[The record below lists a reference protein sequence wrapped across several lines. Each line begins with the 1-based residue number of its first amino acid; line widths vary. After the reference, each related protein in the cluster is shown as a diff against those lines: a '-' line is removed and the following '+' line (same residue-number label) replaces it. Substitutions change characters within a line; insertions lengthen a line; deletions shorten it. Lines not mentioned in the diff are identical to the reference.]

1 VKSIPVVASTVAP
14 YSRQALVLKLN
25 GAIETMRF
33 RVAKY
38 GRAYDKRKVMSACEQ
53 FVNALNGCS
62 GRTLQERWRTFES
75 TVWKKWTAGE
85 NRPSPPNYWA
95 WGPRVIVITRLV
107 TPSWEWTKDVYLT
120 NWVLR
125 LPEAD
130 SLFREHDRLVRALDK
145 VSWASGHSR
154 HNAARSGL
162 RLMLVRGYQELTE
175 ITDADLEQMP
185 TDDRGADVL
194 DAALCSLGVFHR
206 TPQRGSSRK
215 NRRGQKSVHELVE
228 IADIPERFR
237 EVTALYLAT
246 YQTRISDVYVT
257 RRHKVIALA
266 HFWRFLAQRYPEVRR
281 SAEVSPAQ
289 ARSYIPCAIERARE
303 VRRGRAADDA
313 TRITAHSRLVD
324 VRTFFS
330 DICTWATEPDSP
342 FVAFAPRS
350 VPLTRHDLVNIGFE
364 KARKQQ
370 TARTTATV
378 LDLEREMPNLRSH
391 ASRTWRE
398 SQTALKNAP
407 SDSSAKAV
415 EAAAFWDWALLE
427 LLLQSG
433 LRIEEASELTA
444 LDILKR
450 RLPDG
455 SLYYMLHIKPSKFDR
470 ARVIPIGDGLG
481 RVLAEILQH
490 VKSFYGTT
498 DVPFCNHWDHN
509 ERRPRPAGPYLLQGA
524 KHPSPIGIQTI
535 RGRLKAISVTIGV
548 KRSDGTPLVVLPHDC
563 RRVFASEHLNNN
575 TPVHVI
581 QALLGHATI
590 DTVMVYAKLY
600 PRNLVEEYRKAVRGL
615 YNTFHGT
622 DSLKNPTAEEW
633 AAFERSCS
641 MRDMG
646 THLCALPT
654 GEHCPRGLVCLG
666 CVHAQPKKSATPIFR
681 RMLAS
686 HERALAVAKLSGEPA
701 GQVAARELEV
711 ARIRGALQRAEELS
725 AGVAAAIESAA
736 DLVSILPPQKSGK
749 AS

>member
-1 VKSIPVVASTVAP
+1 MKSIPISSPAVVRYNRLELAA
-14 YSRQALVLKLN
+14 KLSA
-25 GAIETMRF
+25 AIETMRF
-33 RVAKY
+33 RVAKHT
-38 GRAYDKRKVMSACEQ
+38 RAYDKRKAMSACEQ
-53 FVNALNGCS
+53 FTKALDSCS
-62 GRTLQERWRTFES
+62 GRTLQERWTTFES
-75 TVWKKWTAGE
+75 TVWKKWVSGD

-107 TPSWEWTKDVYLT
+107 VPSWEWTKDVYLM

-125 LPEAD
+125 LPETD
-130 SLFREHDRLVRALDK
+130 SLFEQYRRLVQAIEK
-145 VSWASGHSR
+145 VSWAKGPGR
-154 HNAARSGL
+154 HKAARTGL
-162 RLMLVRGYQELTE
+162 RLMLTRGYNEFTE
-175 ITDADLEQMP
+175 ITDADLQRIP
-185 TDDRGADVL
+185 SPDRGIDVL
-194 DAALCSLGVFHR
+194 DAALCSLGVLDR

-215 NRRGQKSVHELVE
+215 NRCGQKSVHELVE

-237 EVTALYLAT
+237 EVTALYLET
-246 YQTRISDVYVT
+246 YQTRISDVYLT

-266 HFWRFLAQRYPEVRR
+266 HFWRFLAQRYAEVLS
-281 SAEVSPAQ
+281 SADVSPAQ
-289 ARSYIPCAIERARE
+289 ARAYIPVAIEQARE
-303 VRRGRAADDA
+303 VRRGQAADDA

-342 FVAFAPRS
+342 FAAFAPRS

-370 TARTTATV
+370 AARTTATV

-391 ASRTWRE
+391 ASRKWRE
-398 SQTALKNAP
+398 SQAMLKTAPAGSP
-407 SDSSAKAV
+407 AKAV

-433 LRIEEASELTA
+433 LRIEEASELTS

-450 RLPDG
+450 SLPDG

-470 ARVIPIGDGLG
+470 ARVIPIGDALG

-498 DVPFCNHWDHN
+498 EVPFCNHWDHN

-535 RGRLKAISVTIGV
+535 RGRLKAISVASGV
-548 KRSDGTPLVVLPHDC
+548 KRSDGTPLIVLPHDC

-581 QALLGHATI
+581 QALLGHSTI

-615 YNTFHGT
+615 YDTFHGA

-633 AAFERSCS
+633 AAFEKSCS

-666 CVHAQPKKSATPIFR
+666 CVHAQPKKSAAPIFR
-681 RMLAS
+681 RMLVS
-686 HERALAVAKLSGEPA
+686 HQRALETAKRSGEPA
-701 GQVAARELEV
+701 GQLAARDLEV

-725 AGVAAAIESAA
+725 ADVAAAIESAA
-736 DLVSILPPQKSGK
+736 ELVSIFPAPRS
-749 AS
+749 

>member
-1 VKSIPVVASTVAP
+1 MKSTPILASTL
-14 YSRQALVLKLN
+14 ALYNGQELLVKLN

-33 RVAKY
+33 RIAKY
-38 GRAYDKRKVMSACEQ
+38 GRAYDKQKAMSACKE
-53 FVNALNGCS
+53 FVTALDGCS
-62 GRTLQERWRTFES
+62 GRALQQRWTTFES
-75 TVWKKWTAGE
+75 TVWKKWMSGE
-85 NRPSPPNYWA
+85 NRPSPSNYWA
-95 WGPRVIVITRLV
+95 WGPRVMVITRLV
-107 TPSWEWTKDVYLT
+107 IPSWEWTKDVYLT

-125 LPEAD
+125 LPKTD
-130 SLFREHDRLVRALDK
+130 SLFRQHDRLVRALDK
-145 VSWASGHSR
+145 VSWASEHSR
-154 HNAARSGL
+154 HKAARSGL

-175 ITDADLEQMP
+175 ITDVDLERMP
-185 TDDRGADVL
+185 PDDRGADVL
-194 DAALCSLGVFHR
+194 DAALCSLGVFDR
-206 TPQRGSSRK
+206 TAQRGSSRK
-215 NRRGQKSVHELVE
+215 NRRGQKSIHELVE
-228 IADIPERFR
+228 IAGIPERFR
-237 EVTALYLAT
+237 EVMALYLET
-246 YQTRISDVYVT
+246 YETRISDVYVT

-266 HFWRFLAQRYPEVRR
+266 HFWRFVAQRYPEVRG
-281 SAEVSPAQ
+281 SAEVTPAQ
-289 ARSYIPCAIERARE
+289 ARSYIPVAIDWARE
-303 VRRGRAADDA
+303 VRRGRTGDDA
-313 TRITAHSRLVD
+313 TRISAHSRLVD

-330 DICTWATEPDSP
+330 DICTWATEPESP
-342 FVAFAPRS
+342 FAGFAPRT

-370 TARTTATV
+370 AARTTATV
-378 LDLEREMPNLRSH
+378 LELEREMPNLRSH
-391 ASRTWRE
+391 ASRTWCE
-398 SQTALKNAP
+398 SQTVLKNAP
-407 SDSSAKAV
+407 SNSSAKKV
-415 EAAAFWDWALLE
+415 EASAFWDWALLE

-490 VKSFYGTT
+490 VKSFYCTT
-498 DVPFCNHWDHN
+498 EVPFCNHWDHN
-509 ERRPRPAGPYLLQGA
+509 EHRPRPAGPYLLQGA

-535 RGRLKAISVTIGV
+535 RGRLKAISLASGV

-600 PRNLVEEYRKAVRGL
+600 PRNLVEEYRKAIRGL
-615 YNTFHGT
+615 YNTFHGA

-666 CVHAQPKKSATPIFR
+666 CAHAQPKKSAAPIFR

-686 HERALAVAKLSGEPA
+686 HERALATAKVSGEPA
-701 GQVAARELEV
+701 GQLAARELEV
-711 ARIRGALQRAEELS
+711 ARIRAALQRADELP
-725 AGVAAAIESAA
+725 ADVAAAIESAA
-736 DLVSILPPQKSGK
+736 DLVLISPAHKSC
-749 AS
+749 

>member
-1 VKSIPVVASTVAP
+1 MKAPSVSTSPVVR
-14 YSRQALVLKLN
+14 YNRQKLLEDLN
-25 GAIETMRF
+25 TAIEVMRF
-33 RVAKY
+33 RAAKY
-38 GRAYDKRKVMSACEQ
+38 SQDYDKRKVISACEQ
-53 FVNALNGCS
+53 FVEALDGCP
-62 GRTLQERWRTFES
+62 GRTLQERWTAFES
-75 TVWKKWTAGE
+75 AVWKKWIAGE
-85 NRPSPPNYWA
+85 CRPSPPDYWA

-107 TPSWEWTKDVYLT
+107 TPSWEWTKDVHLMK
-120 NWVLR
+120 WVIR
-125 LPEAD
+125 LPDTD
-130 SLFREHDRLVRALDK
+130 SLFQQYDQLVRALDK
-145 VSWASGHSR
+145 VSWASTLSR
-154 HNAARSGL
+154 HKAARSAL
-162 RLMLVRGYQELTE
+162 RLMLVQGYQELAG
-175 ITDADLEQMP
+175 ITDADLERIP
-185 TDDRGADVL
+185 ADARGADVL
-194 DAALCSLGVFHR
+194 DVALCSLGVFDR

-215 NRRGQKSVHELVE
+215 NRRGQKSIRELVE
-228 IADIPERFR
+228 ISDIPEPFQ

-246 YQTRISDVYVT
+246 YETRISNVYVT

-266 HFWRFLAQRYPEVRR
+266 HFWRFLAQRYPEVRC
-281 SAEVSPAQ
+281 SADVSPAQ
-289 ARSYIPCAIERARE
+289 ARAYIPVAIEQARE
-303 VRRGRAADDA
+303 VRRGRLSEDA
-313 TRITAHSRLVD
+313 TRATAHVRLVE

-330 DICTWATEPDSP
+330 DLCTWATEPDSP
-342 FVAFAPRS
+342 FAIFAPKA
-350 VPLTRHDLVNIGFE
+350 VPLTRHDLVNVGFE

-391 ASRTWRE
+391 ASRIWQE
-398 SQTALKNAP
+398 SQAALRIAP
-407 SDSSAKAV
+407 SDSSTKA

-450 RLPDG
+450 QLPDG

-481 RVLAEILQH
+481 RVLAEILRH
-490 VKSFYGTT
+490 VKSFYGTAE
-498 DVPFCNHWDHN
+498 VPFCNHWDHN
-509 ERRPRPAGPYLLQGA
+509 ERLPRPAGPYLLQGA

-535 RGRLKAISVTIGV
+535 RGRLKAISVASGV
-548 KRSDGTPLVVLPHDC
+548 KRSDGTSLIVLPHDC

-575 TPVHVI
+575 TPVHII

-615 YNTFHGT
+615 YNSFHGA
-622 DSLKNPTAEEW
+622 DSFKNPTVEEW

-666 CVHAQPKKSATPIFR
+666 CVHAQPKRSAAPVFR

-686 HERALAVAKLSGEPA
+686 HERALAAARQSGEPA
-701 GQVAARELEV
+701 GQLAARELEV
-711 ARIRGALQRAEELS
+711 IRIRGALQRAEELS
-725 AGVAAAIESAA
+725 DDVAGAIESAGT
-736 DLVSILPPQKSGK
+736 LISISP
-749 AS
+749 ASTSKNVL